1 MAHKDVEEAF
11 GHILSGVRFVP
22 EERIAAL
29 LREAGFGEPER
40 FFGAL
45 LLGGWVARKA

>member
-1 MAHKDVEEAF
+1 
-11 GHILSGVRFVP
+11 
-22 EERIAAL
+22 

-45 LLGGWVARKA
+45 LLGGWVARKT